1 MKFYHFLNE
10 QQYTID
16 EINNLIQK
24 DCKYYLSLI
33 NHGAIFTR
41 AVSSPVSFPFLKKQT
56 RQDRRAK
63 GMPGQIFDL
72 FNKWLKENSHL
83 RRDNVAIASS
93 HENVLKTNFGNNY
106 YIFPIGKFNFTYAE
120 TNDINENDRRTGWYD
135 IAVDDYMKHKET
147 DLPKPFEQY
156 FHTNKKIH
164 IAYDLKYEIW
174 FDCKE
179 YYLASIAYYKWDKKE
194 HKLRQLL

>member
-16 EINNLIQK
+16 EINNLIQT

-41 AVSSPVSFPFLKKQT
+41 ALSSPVSFPFLKKQT
-56 RQDRRAK
+56 RQDRKPK
-63 GMPGQIFDL
+63 GMPSSVAKK
-72 FNKWLKENSHL
+72 FNEWLKENNHL
-83 RRDNVAIASS
+83 PRHNAVIASS
-93 HENVLKTNFGNNY
+93 YDNSIKTNFGNNY
-106 YIFPIGKFNFTYAE
+106 YIFPIGKFNFTYVE
-120 TNDINENDRRTGWYD
+120 TEDINENDRRTGWYD
-135 IAVDDYMKHKET
+135 YSVDDYMSHKKN
-147 DLPKPFEQY
+147 DLPNPFEQY

-164 IAYDLKYEIW
+164 IAYDQKYEIW

-179 YYLASIAYYKWDKKE
+179 YYLASIAYYDWNKKTHILVE
-194 HKLRQLL
+194 EK